1 MAMNHGKTQPARATD
16 GVSTSSVAGAP
27 CWVSLTSH
35 DLEAAQR
42 FYGAVLGWRW
52 RPAGTGD
59 HFRIALVDS
68 VPVAGIAVLPALR
81 QTGVAWTPYFAVPD
95 ADQAAARARERGGTA
110 GVGPLRLPPGRV
122 ALLSDRHG
130 ATFAIWEGELIS
142 RWDAWRQASPICL
155 TLHTRDAFEAAMF
168 YGGVLDWASDR
179 PGSCE
184 VEYEADE
191 VLLRSRGL
199 VVARIESGE
208 SDTAP
213 DPSVRPHWQVS
224 FPVAD
229 VAACARAAERHGG
242 SVLEE
247 SGHEAVL
254 RDPDGARFVV
264 ASGPGHRPA
273 PRA

>member
-1 MAMNHGKTQPARATD
+1 MDHGNTQSPGATD
-16 GVSTSSVAGAP
+16 ALSTASVCGAP

-52 RPAGTGD
+52 RPATVGE
-59 HFRIALVDS
+59 HFRIALADT

-95 ADQAAARARERGGTA
+95 ADVAAARARERGGTA
-110 GVGPLRLPPGRV
+110 GVGPLRLPPGRA

-130 ATFAIWEGELIS
+130 ATFGIWEGELFG
-142 RWDAWRQASPICL
+142 RWDAWRRAAPTVL
-155 TLHTRDAFEAAMF
+155 TLHTRDAFDAALF
-168 YGGVLDWASDR
+168 YGGVLDWASGR

-191 VLLRSRGL
+191 VLLRSQGL
-199 VVARIESGE
+199 VVARVESGE

-213 DPSVRPHWQVS
+213 DPSVRPHWQVT
-224 FPVAD
+224 FLVAD
-229 VAACARAAERHGG
+229 VPGCARAAERHGG

-247 SGHEAVL
+247 GAHEAVL
-254 RDPDGARFVV
+254 RDPDGARFTV
-264 ASGPGHRPA
+264 ASTTGLPQAG
-273 PRA
+273 